1 MVLSLSVPSFSKS
14 TTTSSSSAEN
24 HPPRHPSNPP
34 SSSGP
39 LAKLPWKT
47 PSVLGSSGN
56 NNPGGYGHQS
66 SSSGSGT
73 SLAEALRSG
82 PLGVN
87 ITRSRSGTATAA
99 AAGAGLSDTQRE
111 EQRREQE
118 ELNAALETLVRVF
131 PDIRVEVFREML
143 MRFDGNSRLEVC
155 VEQLLRHK
163 EEWVAGRWNMPG
175 DGDVPGASAG
185 AGVVAPRLQGY
196 NEEADAGEQE
206 GNSLVPGEERFRT
219 DEYKLAVRTVLV
231 KEFTS
236 LSKSA
241 VDAVLAEVNFCYHR
255 ARPTLRDLSQKTWRA
270 TLNNLFPSFKRKKDR
285 DRDDHPLLVWQQQ
298 RRATGDLS
306 IPRLKETGC
315 AELDREL
322 HEALLAPLLRQ
333 RQEEQEGRDFR
344 LAEELN
350 ESEAKAAEALYE
362 CECCLADVTFEQI
375 SPCSAA
381 SHIIC
386 YVCIQRTVHEALF
399 GQGWSKSVDM
409 ERSTLKCLAPLAY
422 GNCEGTLSP
431 DIVKR
436 AILLDKAGFETHCK
450 FEDRLASETLFK
462 SQFKL
467 IRCPFCSY
475 AEVDPVYHPSVRGV
489 QWRFRQEGTLPTILM
504 TLLLI
509 DLICLFA
516 IPATIL
522 WLQDSATIPAILH
535 SSLLNLCLKI
545 RPKRFTCSHPSC
557 RRASCITCQKPW
569 RDPHVCHEPLLLD
582 LRATVEAAR
591 TAAVKRTCPRCG
603 LSFIKSSGCNKLTCV
618 CGYSMCY
625 LCRKALGPPLE
636 PALPQLRRR
645 RPPPRQTGGFHN
657 DESNGNAE
665 DEDQEEE
672 EPEDYRHFCE
682 HFRVNPGSRCNECT
696 KCDLYQAEDEDAIV
710 RRAGE
715 RAEREWRARQ
725 GITGGIAPP
734 GVGNRNINHD
744 YSSVAASSIEGKRK
758 GKGNAQQSWIWDMF
772 METGDTG
779 PLICGA
785 TDSGNWR
792 VRRWW
797 IGWWNGWLLLRR
809 FEFPVAYLSRSCKWR
824 FFSFPSQV
832 CFRGFVY

>member
-1 MVLSLSVPSFSKS
+1 MVFSLSVPSFSKS
-14 TTTSSSSAEN
+14 SSTSSSSSAEN
-24 HPPRHPSNPP
+24 RRPSNPP

-47 PSVLGSSGN
+47 PSVLGSSSGN
-56 NNPGGYGHQS
+56 HNHNPSNHSHQS
-66 SSSGSGT
+66 SSGSSS

-87 ITRSRSGTATAA
+87 LTRSRGGAATATATA
-99 AAGAGLSDTQRE
+99 SGAEAGLSDTQRE
-111 EQRREQE
+111 ELRREQE

-143 MRFDGNSRLEVC
+143 VRFDGNSRVEVC

-163 EEWVAGRWNMPG
+163 KEWVAGRWNVAG
-175 DGDVPGASAG
+175 DGDVS
-185 AGVVAPRLQGY
+185 GVSSGGRGGRVVQGY
-196 NEEADAGEQE
+196 DGEADAGDQE
-206 GNSLVPGEERFRT
+206 SRGLVPDEERFRT
-219 DEYKLAVRTVLV
+219 DKYKGAVRAVLV

-241 VDAVLAEVNFCYHR
+241 VDAVLAEVNFCYHL

-298 RRATGDLS
+298 RRAS
-306 IPRLKETGC
+306 VEFAMPRLKETGC

-362 CECCLADVTFEQI
+362 CECCLTDVTFEQI

-386 YVCIQRTVHEALF
+386 YGCIQRTVHEALF
-399 GQGWSKSVDM
+399 GQGWSKSVDV
-409 ERSTLKCLAPLAY
+409 EKSTLRCLAPLAR
-422 GNCEGTLSP
+422 GNCEGSLHP

-436 AILLDKAGFETHCK
+436 AILLDKAGFETHRK
-450 FEDRLASETLFK
+450 FEDRLASEALLK

-489 QWRFRQEGTLPTILM
+489 QWRFREEGTLLTIVM

-516 IPATIL
+516 IPALIL

-535 SSLLNLCLKI
+535 NSLLNLCLKV

-557 RRASCITCQKPW
+557 GRVSCITCQKPW

-603 LSFIKSSGCNKLTCV
+603 LSFIKSSGCNKLTCI

-636 PALPQLRRR
+636 PALLQ
-645 RPPPRQTGGFHN
+645 PPRRQRRLHP
-657 DESNGNAE
+657 DDNAE

-672 EPEDYRHFCE
+672 EPGDYRHFCE
-682 HFRVNPGSRCNECT
+682 HFRANPGSRCNECS

-725 GITGGIAPP
+725 GITGGVAPP
-734 GVGNRNINHD
+734 SVGNRNINND
-744 YSSVAASSIEGKRK
+744 YFSVAASSVNEGKGQK
-758 GKGNAQQSWIWDMF
+758 SWIWNM
-772 METGDTG
+772 
-779 PLICGA
+779 A
-785 TDSGNWR
+785 HGNWQYWAFYMWRGGQWKLEAQALVDR
-792 VRRWW
+792 VVEWVVV
-797 IGWWNGWLLLRR
+797 I
-809 FEFPVAYLSRSCKWR
+809 EEV
-824 FFSFPSQV
+824 
-832 CFRGFVY
+832 